1 MILKQFKETLKS
13 SPLYLFSLL
22 FILFL
27 IISSLIAPLIP
38 IDPNVTDVSQM
49 NQGPSA
55 EHWFGTDQVGR
66 DYFIRVIYGGRIS
79 LLVGLLA
86 MAASVTIGSLVGIT
100 AGYLGGKWDNAI
112 MRVVDVL
119 SSIPWLV
126 LVIVLSIFLKPG
138 LSTIIIVIGGF
149 SCFRPPKQ

>member
-1 MILKQFKETLKS
+1 MI
-13 SPLYLFSLL
+13 
-22 FILFL
+22 IL
-27 IISSLIAPLIP
+27 SLIAPLIP

-149 SCFRPPKQ
+149 

>member
-1 MILKQFKETLKS
+1 MKS

-27 IISSLIAPLIP
+27 IILSLIAPLIP

-49 NQGPSA
+49 NQGPSG

-126 LVIVLSIFLKPG
+126 LVIVLSVFLKPG
-138 LSTIIIVIGGF
+138 LST
-149 SCFRPPKQ
+149 

>member
-13 SPLYLFSLL
+13 SPLYLLSLL

-27 IISSLIAPLIP
+27 IILSLIAPLIP

-66 DYFIRVIYGGRIS
+66 DYFIRVIYGRRIS

-86 MAASVTIGSLVGIT
+86 MGASVTIGSLVGIT

-126 LVIVLSIFLKPG
+126 LVIVLIS
-138 LSTIIIVIGGF
+138 
-149 SCFRPPKQ
+149 